1 MPVYTFAADKDIEF
15 TYRAKVTS
23 GTVHET
29 LLTQAIL
36 GEMKDG
42 AIVPVSSFKPVESPA
57 GQVLYGSKDTEFDI
71 TCRFYAGTLQP
82 GIYLL
87 KMHGTTTLCDND
99 MGLLVITDPPD
110 PTAIQSVL
118 AVKNLPSGYYDLQG
132 RRVDSPQR
140 GIYIHSGKKVI
151 IK

>member
-42 AIVPVSSFKPVESPA
+42 EIVPVSSFKPVKSPA

-110 PTAIQSVL
+110 PTAIQPVL

>member
-1 MPVYTFAADKDIEF
+1 MEKIPAYMLENVGKVPVYTFAADKDIEF

-42 AIVPVSSFKPVESPA
+42 AIVPVSSFEPVSSPA
-57 GQVLYGSKDTEFDI
+57 LQALYGSKDMEFD
-71 TCRFYAGTLQP
+71 
-82 GIYLL
+82 L
-87 KMHGTTTLCDND
+87 KD
-99 MGLLVITDPPD
+99 
-110 PTAIQSVL
+110 
-118 AVKNLPSGYYDLQG
+118 LPSGYYDLQG
-132 RRVDSPQR
+132 RPVKSPQR

>member
-1 MPVYTFAADKDIEF
+1 VPVYTFAADKDIEF

-42 AIVPVSSFKPVESPA
+42 TIVPVSAIEPVSSPA
-57 GQVLYGSKDTEFDI
+57 LQALYGSKDMEFDL

-99 MGLLVITDPPD
+99 MGLLVVTDPTD

-118 AVKNLPSGYYDLQG
+118 SVKNLPSGYYNLQG
-132 RRVDSPQR
+132 RRVNSPQR

>member
-99 MGLLVITDPPD
+99 MGLLVITAPLTLPPSSLSWRSK
-110 PTAIQSVL
+110 TCRRGTTTCRV
-118 AVKNLPSGYYDLQG
+118 VPSNHHSAASTSTVA
-132 RRVDSPQR
+132 RRS
-140 GIYIHSGKKVI
+140 S
-151 IK
+151 